1 MSIAF
6 VSAPS
11 IDTVPATHAQTPP
24 PPPTQPNLPPLVR
37 TATGW
42 APKAPTTLE
51 ETGLDA
57 WILQDLALKLTATL
71 PHVSTE
77 WAADQLRLPITLI
90 ERIFWQLKL
99 DQLVE
104 ILGQTGE
111 FGYRYAT
118 TDRGREAARRS
129 METSGYIGPAPVSL
143 GAYSAML
150 DWQSRQR
157 PKAAFQRVREA
168 IAGIVLPE
176 ATVEVAALAAQSN
189 RSLFLFG
196 PPGNG
201 KTSLGRALHN
211 VQEGELWIPYCFC
224 LENSII
230 RIYDR
235 QVHKPLGVADASAEN
250 PVSSV
255 FDNGKIDR
263 RWIRIKPP
271 FVVAGGEMTMAELD
285 LAYSPSLRYYEAP
298 PHLKANGGTFLI
310 DDFGRQRIEPEELLN
325 RWIIPLEHQVDHLT
339 LAAGQKI
346 EVPFKLMLIVA
357 TNLKVSDVADP
368 AFLRRMGYR
377 VHIKTPDASTYAE
390 IFRRYARNANV
401 DVPPGLIEQ
410 LLARYRAESRSLRGS
425 EPRDL
430 IERAR
435 EVCHLR
441 QIPFALNADVLNTAW
456 LAYFG
461 DPGEAGEEVEQSGPA
476 RA

>member
-1 MSIAF
+1 MSLAF
-6 VSAPS
+6 TATAP
-11 IDTVPATHAQTPP
+11 DARVAHPLPHPH
-24 PPPTQPNLPPLVR
+24 LPPLVQ
-37 TATGW
+37 TSTGW
-42 APKAPTTLE
+42 APQAPTTIE

-57 WILQDLALKLTATL
+57 WILHDLALKLTATV
-71 PHVSTE
+71 PHLSTE
-77 WAADQLRLPITLI
+77 RASQQLRLPLTLV
-90 ERIFWQLKL
+90 EKLFWQLKQ
-99 DQLVE
+99 DHLVE
-104 ILGQTGE
+104 ILGQTGD
-111 FGYRYAT
+111 FGYRYAA
-118 TDRGREAARRS
+118 TDRGREQARRS
-129 METSGYIGPAPVSL
+129 MEVSGYVGPAPVSL
-143 GAYSAML
+143 NAYSAML
-150 DWQSRQR
+150 DWQHPQR
-157 PKAAFQRVREA
+157 NKPIFDDVKKAISA
-168 IAGIVLPE
+168 IVLPE
-176 ATVEVAALAAQSN
+176 STVEVAALAAQSS

-201 KTSLGRALHN
+201 KTTLGRLLHT
-211 VQEGELWIPYCFC
+211 VQSGELWIPFCFS
-224 LENSII
+224 LESSII

-235 QVHKPLGVADASAEN
+235 QIHKPVDDVELLDDTEQQTPAFTAFDTNKVDA
-250 PVSSV
+250 
-255 FDNGKIDR
+255 

-325 RWIIPLEHQVDHLT
+325 RWIIPLESQIDHLT

-377 VHIKTPDASTYAE
+377 VHIKTPDEQAYVQILRNYA
-390 IFRRYARNANV
+390 ARANCTIE
-401 DVPPGLIEQ
+401 DGLIEK
-410 LLARYRAESRSLRGS
+410 LLNRYKAEGRDLRGS

-435 EVCHLR
+435 EVCELR
-441 QIPFALNADVLNTAW
+441 RIPFGLTSDVLNTAW

-461 DPGEAGEEVEQSGPA
+461 DPSEPSQ
-476 RA
+476 RT

>member
-6 VSAPS
+6 VSTPS
-11 IDTVPATHAQTPP
+11 IDTATAAAPAPAPP
-24 PPPTQPNLPPLVR
+24 AHPHLPPMVR
-37 TATGW
+37 TASGW
-42 APKAPTTLE
+42 APKAPSTLE

-57 WILQDLALKLTATL
+57 WILNDLALKLTATL
-71 PHVSTE
+71 PHASTE
-77 WAADQLRLPITLI
+77 WAADQLRLPVTLV
-90 ERIFWQLKL
+90 ERIFWQLKQ
-99 DQLVE
+99 DQLIE

-111 FGYRYAT
+111 FGYRYAA

-129 METSGYIGPAPVSL
+129 MEVSGYVGPAPVSL
-143 GAYSAML
+143 AAYSAML

-157 PKAAFQRVREA
+157 PKTAFGRVREA
-168 IAGIVLPE
+168 IASIVLPE

-201 KTSLGRALHN
+201 KTSLGRALHT
-211 VQEGELWIPYCFC
+211 VQEGELWIPYCFS
-224 LENSII
+224 LESSII

-235 QVHKPLGVADASAEN
+235 QIHKPLDVNDANAEN

-255 FDNGKIDR
+255 FDAGKIDR

-310 DDFGRQRIEPEELLN
+310 DDFGRQRIAPADLLN

-346 EVPFKLMLIVA
+346 EVPFRLMLIVA
-357 TNLKVSDVADP
+357 TNLAVSDVADP

-377 VHIKTPDASTYAE
+377 VHIKTPTAQTYAE
-390 IFRRYARNANV
+390 IFRRYARNAQV
-401 DVPPGLIEQ
+401 EIPPGLIEQ
-410 LLARYRAESRSLRGS
+410 LLARYRAENRALRGS

-441 QIPFALNADVLNTAW
+441 QQPFALTTDVLNTAW

-461 DPGEAGEEVEQSGPA
+461 DPSEAGEEVEQISA
-476 RA
+476 MRA